1 MQLALG
7 SEAVRQAAAEAAVR
21 AAAAAAREKAHASAV
36 EARRHKVQYHHMTP
50 IATAEHPTRLVRTT
64 THGSVLLGVARISAS
79 APFHQLF

>member
-36 EARRHKVQYHHMTP
+36 EARRHKVQYHMTS